1 MRNLLRLLT
10 LCCFVGCTVALSAC
24 GFAPLYAQQGL
35 TSSMRQIG
43 IEVPDTRTGYFL
55 QQDLRN
61 GFGGD
66 DSSPK
71 AYILTVKM
79 NERHFSIGYKV
90 DDTSTKSEV
99 TSVVTYVLTNA
110 NTGKVLYKDAFTET
124 VTYDTT
130 SSPLTGVVSQQDA
143 QERIAVAISQK
154 IQINLA
160 LYFHDGVQGRTPP
173 AISVQKDNP
182 ADRNPVTPQDPAL
195 PDSSSPDSSSQDSTS
210 Q

>member
-10 LCCFVGCTVALSAC
+10 LCCFAGATLALSAC

-79 NERHFSIGYKV
+79 SERHFSIGYKV

-99 TSVVTYVLTNA
+99 TSSVSYVLADA
-110 NTGKVLYKDAFTET
+110 NTGKVLYKDSFTET

-154 IQINLA
+154 IQTNLA
-160 LYFHDGVQGRTPP
+160 LYFHDGVTGRTPP
-173 AISVQKDNP
+173 AITVQKDNP
-182 ADRNPVTPQDPAL
+182 TDRNPVGPK
-195 PDSSSPDSSSQDSTS
+195 DSTS
-210 Q
+210 QDATSQDSVSQ